1 MSMKSEVRVGV
12 VVILAV
18 LLIIF
23 GTIWLQGWRIGQE
36 QHEVAAWF
44 REVGQIQRGNPVKLR
59 GVNIGRVEGIGLD
72 PGGGGVIV
80 RLSIDSEATLPEDPV
95 VVLSPES
102 MFGDWQAEIL
112 SRTRFPFYDYAV
124 PPDPA
129 MMAGYSLPDI
139 SQLTAVADRIAEN
152 LAGITERFD
161 IAFTDETAMNIREAI
176 DNIQQVTGQ
185 LTGMLEAQARTIDQL
200 GTGLENV
207 TGTVLEVAE
216 SAHRTFLEVEG
227 AIAEGQLT
235 EIVGNVQRMT
245 TQIDTLSQA
254 LVVITRDMSG
264 AVASADSAF
273 VSLNTIMEAIERGDG
288 TLGLLLQDTTLYAD
302 LVVTSSL
309 VQDLIRDFQ
318 RNPRRYINLRIF

>member
-1 MSMKSEVRVGV
+1 MSMSSEVRVGV

-18 LLIIF
+18 VLIVF
-23 GTIWLQGWRIGQE
+23 GTIWMQGWRIGRE
-36 QHEVAAWF
+36 EHEVAAWF
-44 REVGQIQRGNPVKLR
+44 REVGQIHRGNPVKLR
-59 GVNIGRVEGIGLD
+59 GVNIGRIEGIALD
-72 PGGGGVIV
+72 PAGGGVIV
-80 RLSIDSEATLPEDPV
+80 RLSVDSDVRLPEDAV

-102 MFGDWQAEIL
+102 MFGDWQAEIF
-112 SRTRFPFYDYAV
+112 SRGRFPFYDYAI
-124 PPDPA
+124 PPEAGLIP
-129 MMAGYSLPDI
+129 GYSLPDI

-152 LAGITERFD
+152 LAGITDRFD

-200 GTGLENV
+200 STGLERV
-207 TGTVLEVAE
+207 TGTVQEVAE
-216 SAHRTFLEVEG
+216 SAHRTFLEVEE

-235 EIVGNVQRMT
+235 AIVANVQRMT

-273 VSLNTIMEAIERGDG
+273 VSLNTIIESIERGDG
-288 TLGLLLQDTTLYAD
+288 TLGLLLQDTTLYGD